1 MIRTALVEVLR
12 DAAWFNGR
20 RARAYLII
28 LGVVSALAAV
38 GAVLISR
45 QGFSPH
51 GHVVGPDFTSFW
63 SASKLALGGHPEQAW
78 NLAAHGAVQTA
89 YWPDSGYAAFF
100 YPPPFL
106 LICLPLALAPY
117 MVSLGLWL
125 AATGAAWMRMVR
137 AWGEGEVGWLAMATF
152 PAVLLNA
159 GHGQNAFLVAAL
171 LGAGALLA
179 PTRPWLAGV
188 LLGALIIKPH
198 FAVLVPLFLIFTRNW
213 KSFVAAGVTAAGLCL
228 LSWAL
233 FGTQAWLG
241 FFAVSPLARAA
252 LEQNLVGFAKMQS
265 VYAAVRLIG
274 GPGGLAW
281 TAQALAAVAAIYTLW
296 KVTRAGSDRANG
308 AALICATLLT
318 TPFVLDYDF
327 TLLAVPL
334 AWVFVRARRTGFL
347 PWEKTILMAAFVLPI
362 IARLIGIL
370 THVALAPWVVAALFW
385 CVLRRARTPA

>member
-1 MIRTALVEVLR
+1 MIRTAIVEVLR
-12 DAAWFNGR
+12 DAAWFNAR
-20 RARAYLII
+20 RAKAYLII
-28 LGVVSALAAV
+28 LAVISALAAV

-45 QGFSPH
+45 QGFVPH

-78 NLAAHGAVQTA
+78 NVQAHRAVQTA

-137 AWGEGEVGWLAMATF
+137 VWGEGEIGWLAMLAF

-188 LLGALIIKPH
+188 LLGSLIIKPH

-213 KSFVAAGVTAAGLCL
+213 KSFVAAGVAAAGLCL

-241 FFAVSPLARAA
+241 FLAVSPLARAA

-274 GPGGLAW
+274 APSALAW
-281 TAQALAAVAAIYTLW
+281 TVQVLAAAAAIFALW
-296 KVTRAGSDRANG
+296 KATRGGSARAGA
-308 AALICATLLT
+308 AALVCATLLT

-334 AWVFVRARRTGFL
+334 AWLFVQARRTGFM
-347 PWEKTILMAAFVLPI
+347 PWEKTILLIAFVLPI
-362 IARLIGIL
+362 VARLVGTL
-370 THVALAPWVVAALFW
+370 THVALAPWVVAALLW
-385 CVLRRARTPA
+385 CVLRRARPPA